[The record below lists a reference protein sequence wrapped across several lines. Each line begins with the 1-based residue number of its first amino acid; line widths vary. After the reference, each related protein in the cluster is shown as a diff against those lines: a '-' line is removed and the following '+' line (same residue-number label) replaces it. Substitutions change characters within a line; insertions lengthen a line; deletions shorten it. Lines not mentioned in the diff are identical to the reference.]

1 MCIFMLFSVEL
12 VLGDFA
18 ELLKWQEIKKIFDM
32 AFPISLDTGD
42 VVLLYIL
49 YNLGTKKVEV
59 EV

>member
-1 MCIFMLFSVEL
+1 MLFSVEL

>member
-12 VLGDFA
+12 VLGDLAAWF
-18 ELLKWQEIKKIFDM
+18 KWEKIERVFDM
-32 AFPISLDTGD
+32 AFTLSLDAGD

-49 YNLGTKKVEV
+49 YRLGTKKVEV